1 MPPSERPKGRG
12 RPPKYIGTATSFV
25 RSEEARPSVLMNL
38 HYRHELPYRVVLMI
52 GPAMS
57 GCWVAL
63 LIGLLVGSCSYP

>member
-1 MPPSERPKGRG
+1 
-12 RPPKYIGTATSFV
+12 
-25 RSEEARPSVLMNL
+25 MNL